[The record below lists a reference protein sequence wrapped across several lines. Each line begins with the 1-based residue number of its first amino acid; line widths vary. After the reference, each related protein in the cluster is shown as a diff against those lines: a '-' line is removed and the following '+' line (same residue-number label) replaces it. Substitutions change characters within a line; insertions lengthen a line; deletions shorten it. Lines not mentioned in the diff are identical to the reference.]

1 MWKKEEIKKSL
12 KEDEAYNQPPVS
24 DEFPPRYEYDLY
36 GNITF
41 LTMEQRTFQN
51 VNNLFE

>member
-24 DEFPPRYEYDLY
+24 DEFPPRYECDLY
-36 GNITF
+36 GNGLYHIF
-41 LTMEQRTFQN
+41 DNGRAHF
-51 VNNLFE
+51 